1 MLRFV
6 SLALPLLLLM
16 LAVFGFVADAID
28 LEPRQGSVLR
38 LVLLEQPLVPGQVV
52 LTAWLMESCGLLAL
66 YLMAQGR
73 CGAWWLDGLVAGSL
87 GWVFRGPVFVLT
99 VVFATRQPQE
109 PWWRLAFA
117 WWILYAACGLALS
130 ILARRQGL
138 VGRAA
143 VRSTDASFELEP
155 SESHSS
161 DPSPRPEHDAYAL
174 PSRHA
179 DDEWYHEPDQEPDE
193 LRAPE
198 MELDESDHD
207 DRRYAETDAR
217 TH

>member
-6 SLALPLLLLM
+6 SLALPLLMLM
-16 LAVFGFVADAID
+16 LAVFGFVAGAID
-28 LEPRQGSVLR
+28 LEPRHGSVLR
-38 LVLLEQPLVPGQVV
+38 MALLEQPLVPGQVV
-52 LTAWLMESCGLLAL
+52 LTAWLMEACGLLAL

-99 VVFATRQPQE
+99 VVFAARQPQE

-117 WWILYAACGLALS
+117 WWILYAACGLSLS

-138 VGRAA
+138 VGKGLVGRAG
-143 VRSTDASFELEP
+143 SETSP
-155 SESHSS
+155 SDSATS
-161 DPSPRPEHDAYAL
+161 L
-174 PSRHA
+174 PSDEPRDPP
-179 DDEWYHEPDQEPDE
+179 DDSAEEPYREPGHELDE

-198 MELDESDHD
+198 MNLDDSGDGEP
-207 DRRYAETDAR
+207 AR
-217 TH
+217 